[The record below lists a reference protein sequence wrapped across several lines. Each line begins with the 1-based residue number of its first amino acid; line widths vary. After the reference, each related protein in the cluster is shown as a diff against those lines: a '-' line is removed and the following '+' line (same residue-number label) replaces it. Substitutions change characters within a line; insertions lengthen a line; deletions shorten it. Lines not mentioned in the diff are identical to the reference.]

1 MVAELE
7 TGVIFDSEEV
17 QIVDNEASYLEMEA
31 ADTAYETE
39 LVISTLTMSDLDE
52 LRPLLI
58 DEIVL

>member
-7 TGVIFDSEEV
+7 AGVIFDSEEV

-31 ADTAYETE
+31 ADTPYETE

-58 DEIVL
+58 DEIIL